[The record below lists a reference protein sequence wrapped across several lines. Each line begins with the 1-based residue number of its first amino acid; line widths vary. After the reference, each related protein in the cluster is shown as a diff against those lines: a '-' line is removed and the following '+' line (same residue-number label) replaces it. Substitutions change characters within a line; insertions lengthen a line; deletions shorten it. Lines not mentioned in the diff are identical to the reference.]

1 MQQRKITQA
10 ELNQLKASFKLT
22 IELLEGSI
30 NKCESCT
37 NWNGIG
43 CMLAEGNT
51 PPKHV
56 IEHGCAS
63 YSESEVPF

>member
-22 IELLEGSI
+22 IELLEGELS
-30 NKCESCT
+30 KCESCA
-37 NWNGIG
+37 NWNGTG
-43 CMLAEGNT
+43 CMLASGNT

-56 IEHGCAS
+56 LEHGCAS
-63 YSESEVPF
+63 YSESEAPF